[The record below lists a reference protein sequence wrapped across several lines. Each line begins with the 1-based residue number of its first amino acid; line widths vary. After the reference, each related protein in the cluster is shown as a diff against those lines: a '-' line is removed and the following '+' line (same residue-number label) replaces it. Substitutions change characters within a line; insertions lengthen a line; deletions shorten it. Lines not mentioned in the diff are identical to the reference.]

1 MVGRKKSLMS
11 NLKQPESNES
21 LKEFSLLYDENYYQS
36 GCGIPYER
44 NEHWLNFF
52 GTIADEIVR
61 SLNPQKVLDAG
72 CAWGFLVESL
82 WDRGVESWGID
93 ISDYAI
99 DKVRPDMKKY
109 CSVGSLIE
117 PIDTKFDLITCI
129 EVLEHIPENDARQAV
144 EMLTNVTETILFS
157 STPRDFDEPTHC
169 NVRPIKY
176 WLKLFSDFNFWPEI
190 NYNASFIAP
199 HAILLRKSSTP
210 IPDEVLTLFSEKIR
224 HAMDVNDRDTEIGKY
239 HHKMNNEISNLSE
252 EIFDKN
258 NEIVDKNKEILALN
272 EHINLQEERIEK
284 RDILLSKQEN
294 YLIEKENLI
303 DNLNSQLNRSKEALA
318 AVFISTSWRLTSPLR
333 TIKKVGLFTKDCIRR
348 RNKIYLHSSDYDSD
362 TSKKDITLVNL
373 IPEKEQYPN
382 GWCLF
387 SYKLA
392 NKSALN
398 SVYIHV
404 QNSNELIK
412 QNWIALSG
420 NNPNISKGI
429 LCFPDKVNEIFI
441 EISDPGGH
449 TKTPSVKVIEIS
461 KAEAT
466 IRLIWHRFL
475 PRLKN
480 PVSFVRLLLRAIYV
494 LRKEGFN
501 GIKRSLLDWLIKH
514 LTEND
519 YIRWISKNDTL
530 TDIDRKKIKDRISRM
545 DENPTISVI
554 MPVYNPP
561 IKFLREAIE
570 SVIFQLYPNWELCIA
585 DDAST
590 NKEIKNIIE
599 EYRNLDDRIRV
610 VYRKNNGHISLAS
623 NSAIELANGQYI
635 ALLDHDD
642 IFAEHALYMIA
653 ETVNRDPNSAII
665 YSDEDKIDEEG
676 NRFSPYF
683 KSDWNPDLFLAQNM
697 INHLGVY
704 RLDIVKQVGKFRVGF
719 EGSQDYDLA
728 LRITEV
734 SEPEQIHHIPHILYH
749 WRAIEGSVALN
760 RNEKKYA
767 HKKANSAIKEH
778 LVRRNIKADVLS
790 SPRGSYHRV
799 KYHLPKTPPKVSFIV
814 PTRDR
819 ADLLEVCID
828 GILNE
833 TNYPNSEII
842 VINNRSSDPDALVY
856 LKKIDKNPKVTVL
869 DYNKS
874 FNYSAINNY
883 AVEHVTG
890 SLIVL
895 LNNDIEVIDPEWLNE
910 MVSHAIRKE
919 VGAVGALL
927 YYPDD
932 TIQHAGVALGIGGV
946 AGHLHVNNDRGTAGY
961 FGRAEISQ
969 NISAVTGACMVMRKE
984 VFLKVGGLNSDN
996 LSVAFNDIDLCIRI
1010 RKEGLKVIWTP
1021 YAELYHHESA
1031 SRGSDQTADKV
1042 GRFNKEIDYMKETW
1056 DEILLTDPFYSPNFS
1071 LKNGN
1076 FSLAD
1081 NPRTKKPW
1089 V

>member
-1 MVGRKKSLMS
+1 MSDLKEPKSS
-11 NLKQPESNES
+11 ES
-21 LKEFSLLYDENYYQS
+21 LNELSLLYDENYYQN

-44 NEHWLNFF
+44 NKHWLNFF
-52 GTIADEIVR
+52 GAIADEIIR

-109 CSVGSLIE
+109 CSVRSLTQ
-117 PIDTKFDLITCI
+117 PIDSKFDLITCI
-129 EVLEHIPENDARQAV
+129 EVLEHIPENDARKAV
-144 EMLTNVTETILFS
+144 EILTNATETILFS

-210 IPDEVLTLFSEKIR
+210 ISDEVLILFSEKIR
-224 HAMDVNDRDTEIGKY
+224 HAMDVYDRDTEIGKY
-239 HHKMNNEISNLSE
+239 HHKINSQFTELSKDIS
-252 EIFDKN
+252 
-258 NEIVDKNKEILALN
+258 DKNKEILALN

-284 RDILLSKQEN
+284 RDILLSRKEN
-294 YLIEKENLI
+294 YLTEKENLI
-303 DNLNSQLNRSKEALA
+303 DDLNSRLNLTKQALEAVL
-318 AVFISTSWRLTSPLR
+318 VSTSWRLTSPLR
-333 TIKKVGLFTKDCIRR
+333 TIKKIGLFAKDCIRR
-348 RNKIYLHSSDYDSD
+348 RNKIYLHGSDYDSD
-362 TSKKDITLVNL
+362 SSKKETPLVNL
-373 IPEKEQYPN
+373 VPEKEQYPN

-387 SYKLA
+387 SYKLTD
-392 NKSALN
+392 KSVLN
-398 SVYIHV
+398 RVYIHV
-404 QNSNELIK
+404 QVNNELIP
-412 QNWIALSG
+412 QNWITLSG
-420 NNPNISKGI
+420 DNSEISKGV
-429 LCFPDKVNEIFI
+429 LCFPDKVNKIFL
-441 EISDPGGH
+441 EMSNPDYH
-449 TKTPSVKVIEIS
+449 TKVHSIKLTEIS

-466 IRLIWHRFL
+466 ARLIWYRLL
-475 PRLKN
+475 PKLRN
-480 PVSFVRLLLRAIYV
+480 PVSFTKLLLQAVYV

-501 GIKRSLLDWLIKH
+501 GIKRSLLDWQNNH
-514 LTEND
+514 LAEND
-519 YIRWISKNDTL
+519 YNRWISKNDSL
-530 TDIDRKKIKDRISRM
+530 TDNDRGNIKDRINKMAES
-545 DENPTISVI
+545 PTISVI
-554 MPVYNPP
+554 LPIYNPP
-561 IKFLREAIE
+561 IKFLKEAIE
-570 SVIFQLYPNWELCIA
+570 SVLFQLYPNWELCIA

-590 NKEIKNIIE
+590 NKEIKKIIE
-599 EYRNLDDRIRV
+599 EYRSLDDRIKV
-610 VYRKNNGHISLAS
+610 VYRETNGHISLAS
-623 NSAIELANGQYI
+623 NSAIEIANGQYI

-642 IFAEHALYMIA
+642 LLAEHALYLIA
-653 ETVNRDPNSAII
+653 ETINKNPNSAII
-665 YSDEDKIDEEG
+665 YSDEDKIDDEG

-683 KSDWNPDLFLAQNM
+683 KSEWNPDLFLAQNM

-704 RLDIVKQVGKFRVGF
+704 RLDIVNQVGRFRVGF

-728 LRITEV
+728 LRVTEV
-734 SEPEQIHHIPHILYH
+734 TEPEQIHHIPHILYH
-749 WRAIEGSVALN
+749 WRAIEGSIALN

-767 HKKANSAIKEH
+767 HEKANNAIKEH

-790 SPRGSYHRV
+790 SPSGAYHRV
-799 KYHLPKTPPKVSFIV
+799 KYHLPKTLPKVSFII

-819 ADLLEVCID
+819 PDLLEVCVN

-833 TNYPNSEII
+833 TNYPNLEII
-842 VINNRSSDPDALVY
+842 IVNNRSSDPDALVY
-856 LKKIDKNPKVTVL
+856 LKNIDKNPKVSVL

-883 AVEHVTG
+883 AIEHVTG

-910 MVSHAIRKE
+910 MVSHAIRAE
-919 VGAVGALL
+919 IGAVGALL
-927 YYPDD
+927 YYPDN

-946 AGHLHVNNDRGTAGY
+946 AGHLHINKPRGTTGY

-984 VFLKVGGLNSDN
+984 VFQKVGGLNADN

-1010 RKEGLKVIWTP
+1010 REEGLKLIWTP
-1021 YAELYHHESA
+1021 FAELYHHESA

-1042 GRFNKEIDYMKETW
+1042 GRFNREIEYMKEAW
-1056 DEILLTDPFYSPNFS
+1056 GEILLTDPFYSPNLS

-1076 FSLAD
+1076 FTLAD

-1089 V
+1089 K